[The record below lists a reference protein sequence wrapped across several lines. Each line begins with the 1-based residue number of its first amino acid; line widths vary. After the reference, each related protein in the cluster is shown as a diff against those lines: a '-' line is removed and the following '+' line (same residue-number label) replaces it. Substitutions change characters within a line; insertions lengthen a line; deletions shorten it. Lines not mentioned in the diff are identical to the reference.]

1 MSFLVIPVRSVLL
14 SLLVTSRAGSV
25 AWSQTQ
31 PGARAF
37 PVGDSSCVAALDSLQ
52 AIFRHDYPGYREK
65 LAGHE
70 AQLAA
75 LSDSVRAV
83 ARTSDEHQIC
93 IPALRRWTS
102 FFRDPHVT
110 GPWQSAPPQDTLQA
124 DAGNGQQQ
132 APVNDPNRPSLE
144 FLDDST
150 ATLRLP
156 SFDSTYKAVVDSLI
170 AAAGSHLRSTPYL
183 IVDVRGNS
191 GGYTGSYSSVTP
203 LLYSG
208 PLHEDGVD
216 VWASPANVAHY
227 RQLVRNSFLSVEDR
241 GVITSFLAR
250 VDQHVNEFVELY
262 PDAIIR
268 RDTVFPK
275 PRRIAVLVDSGCAS
289 SCEEF
294 LLEVRQSSKVTLI
307 GSHSRGM
314 DDYGETRGVWL
325 PGWRRVSL
333 PTNRKRGPRIDNVGI
348 TPAIPVPTSERDAV
362 AFARRYLSRRSSQ

>member
-1 MSFLVIPVRSVLL
+1 VIPVRSVLL
-14 SLLVTSRAGSV
+14 SLLVTSTAGSV
-25 AWSQTQ
+25 AWSQTP

-70 AQLAA
+70 TQLAA
-75 LSDSVRAV
+75 LTDSVRAV
-83 ARTSDEHQIC
+83 ARTSDEYQIC

-110 GPWQSAPPQDTLQA
+110 GPWQSTPPQETLQA
-124 DAGNGQQQ
+124 PAGERHQK
-132 APVNDPNRPSLE
+132 APVNDPDRPSLE

-150 ATLRLP
+150 AMLRLP
-156 SFDSTYKAVVDSLI
+156 SFDSTYKPVVDSLI
-170 AAAGSHLRSTPYL
+170 AADGSHLRSTPYL
-183 IVDVRGNS
+183 IVDVRGNG
-191 GGYTGSYSSVTP
+191 GGYTGSYASLTP

-208 PLHEDGVD
+208 PIHEDGVD
-216 VWASPANVAHY
+216 VWASPANVAYY

-250 VDQHVNEFVELY
+250 VDQHVNEFVELS
-262 PDAIIR
+262 PDTIIR
-268 RDTVFPK
+268 PDTVFPV
-275 PRRIAVLVDSGCAS
+275 PRRIAVLVDSACAS
-289 SCEEF
+289 SCEDF
-294 LLEVRQSSKVTLI
+294 LFHVRQSSKVTLI
-307 GSHSRGM
+307 GTHSRGM
-314 DDYGETRGVWL
+314 DDYGEIRGVWL

-348 TPAIPVPTSERDAV
+348 APVVSVPASARDAV
-362 AFARRYLSRRSSQ
+362 AFARRYLSGRSSQ